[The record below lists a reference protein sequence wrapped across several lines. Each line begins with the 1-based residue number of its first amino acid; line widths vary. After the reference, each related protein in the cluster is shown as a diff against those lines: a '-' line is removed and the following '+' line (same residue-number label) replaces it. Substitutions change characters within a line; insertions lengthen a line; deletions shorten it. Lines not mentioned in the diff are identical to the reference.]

1 MTYTVFNCLFA
12 SLYLLLEKFFQE
24 QRPSLLV
31 TIVSLV
37 PTRIL
42 CTTSWSRKHKNREL
56 IVVKIRRRS
65 CGGHENGTWRTL
77 YAESVIKHGSQLL
90 DHEIWRSVFLSALL
104 PTTWCQPVVY
114 RPFPGWHEIPLMT
127 LAWGFPS
134 GLAKPSTSLLIFLS
148 PVCLQW

>member
-1 MTYTVFNCLFA
+1 MTYTVFNCLFV

-42 CTTSWSRKHKNREL
+42 CTTSWSRKQKNREL
-56 IVVKIRRRS
+56 IVVKIRRS

-90 DHEIWRSVFLSALL
+90 DHEIWRSVFPSALL